1 MCLLAFRQ
9 MPMACSVPVL
19 AITHLAT
26 LHLLPSSR
34 RYALFYLLREIGS
47 LSGSMGDFID
57 TVRAAGSPTQQFK
70 LLNSYKPPELEAGGA
85 TQEQWEAA
93 VYATLDRASL
103 LKRLLSSTHGG
114 SAAGSA
120 SGSTTGFGGSGEA
133 SGGSSPAS
141 GALSRTGSA
150 AGAAAGTNGSNGQAF
165 AGPVVALLPRDRLGA
180 LMLDST
186 RQALHR
192 PAQAGEGAAAVV
204 YVPLDTRHTEC
215 LLSER
220 GRQAMAVL
228 LMDAVRAVLPRL

>member
-1 MCLLAFRQ
+1 
-9 MPMACSVPVL
+9 
-19 AITHLAT
+19 
-26 LHLLPSSR
+26 
-34 RYALFYLLREIGS
+34 
-47 LSGSMGDFID
+47 MGDFID

-103 LKRLLSSTHGG
+103 LKRLLASARGG

-120 SGSTTGFGGSGEA
+120 SGSTAGFGGSGAA

-141 GALSRTGSA
+141 GSLSRTGSG
-150 AGAAAGTNGSNGQAF
+150 AGASGTNGSSGQAF
-165 AGPVVALLPRDRLGA
+165 GGPVVALLPRDRLGA

-186 RQALHR
+186 RQALRR
-192 PAQAGEGAAAVV
+192 PAQAGEGATAVV
-204 YVPLDTRHTEC
+204 HVPLDTRHTEC

-220 GRQAMAVL
+220 GRQATAVL